1 MYFIFNLGLIR
12 HDITYTLQSLN
23 MVVEDGD
30 KLTLCVDWN
39 LVDAHIKKKKSLKNI
54 IPIEPECLR
63 WTPLMPPSNMLT
75 SPESKVS
82 ISLKK

>member
-1 MYFIFNLGLIR
+1 
-12 HDITYTLQSLN
+12 

-39 LVDAHIKKKKSLKNI
+39 LVDAHVKKKKSLKNI

-63 WTPLMPPSNMLT
+63 WTPLMPSSNILI

-82 ISLKK
+82 IYFLKI